1 MPGHGLDSM
10 NELKKK
16 WRIDVMSRTLSRQWL
31 IGLVGLGALLF
42 STTATAATDGSLG
55 LTSTGTTDISIIK
68 GDTAQITGLQDIVMV
83 PWTTGDPAPA
93 GTSPACVYTS
103 TGNYQMTAT
112 SANGIGGTF
121 RLTDGLN
128 FINYVVSWNDG
139 VGGLTGVTNGTPL
152 AGLTGDAVSTN
163 CGGATPATVQVNISV
178 AQMTGAP
185 TGNYG
190 DTLTVLIA
198 PQ

>member
-42 STTATAATDGSLG
+42 RTTATAATDGVLG

-68 GDTAQITGLQDIVMV
+68 GDTDQITGLQDIIMV
-83 PWTTGDPAPA
+83 PWTAGDPAPA

-112 SANGIGGTF
+112 
-121 RLTDGLN
+121 
-128 FINYVVSWNDG
+128 
-139 VGGLTGVTNGTPL
+139 
-152 AGLTGDAVSTN
+152 
-163 CGGATPATVQVNISV
+163 VQVNISV
-178 AQMTGAP
+178 AQITGAP